1 MRNIAG
7 SSSSSS
13 ASRLIIGDGSNI
25 ESDGHGDPNVAAVS
39 GELLLFSGRSPVT
52 RGATLGFCWGERNER
67 RHLVLLSRVSLDD
80 PAVRAR
86 ARAALS
92 GGGS

>member
-1 MRNIAG
+1 MRNSG
-7 SSSSSS
+7 SV
-13 ASRLIIGDGSNI
+13 SRLSGGDNGDD
-25 ESDGHGDPNVAAVS
+25 DGHGDPNVAAVG

-80 PAVRAR
+80 PSVRAR

-92 GGGS
+92 LEAEAK